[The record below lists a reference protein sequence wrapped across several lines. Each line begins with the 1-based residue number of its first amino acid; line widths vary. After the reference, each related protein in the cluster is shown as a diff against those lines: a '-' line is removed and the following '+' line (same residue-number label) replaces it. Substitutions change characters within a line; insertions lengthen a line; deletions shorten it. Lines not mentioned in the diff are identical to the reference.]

1 MLRRVNAGLFEAP
14 PGARIRLVAAAQG
27 NIGVEQARYQ
37 YGTEVLAPMTI
48 DGLPGCEFVVGGDSD
63 LLEVGVVFH
72 PLAPG
77 SARYDLFEF
86 ENGVRNSLDLF
97 VRNSDSSPLIFFTID
112 PVGVLAGAGAT
123 RGRGPSPGAAPRE
136 APETP
141 PPPPPPP
148 PPPVVKRAAK
158 KRAAKKV
165 APKKAA
171 RKARPAKKRAPKKA
185 ARKARP
191 AKKAAPRRKASKRA
205 APRKR
210 AK

>member
-27 NIGVEQARYQ
+27 NNGVEQARYQ

-48 DGLPGCEFVVGGDSD
+48 DGLPGCEFVVSDDSD

-97 VRNSDSSPLIFFTID
+97 VRNSDSSPLLFFTID
-112 PVGVLAGAGAT
+112 PVPVLAGAGAPAS
-123 RGRGPSPGAAPRE
+123 RGRSRGGPARE
-136 APETP
+136 APE
-141 PPPPPPP
+141 PPP

-158 KRAAKKV
+158 KKAARKKAAKKR

-171 RKARPAKKRAPKKA
+171 RKAAAKTRARKA
-185 ARKARP
+185 PARKARP